1 MTAAI
6 RQNLSP
12 GAPRTDVPYDPTRP
26 DNRTLGTGP
35 QYATQCDSDRSRAPE
50 PMIVG
55 GSVTE
60 GAGVIPV
67 IAEQPRPHHGLRD
80 AGSRE
85 QSSDAYGLFE
95 AQETSGASITVSR
108 RAFIKFS
115 SCHSRLGSRTLHE
128 LRSSTL
134 LVGVKDT
141 IWFSSS
147 KCPSTEMSRHYK
159 VIKTQCLFSG
169 LNCTPPAIDDFPKD
183 LFTEKQR
190 RAGAIAVHIFISL
203 YLFVA
208 LAVVCDKFF
217 VPAVDKICHALNM
230 TADVAGA
237 TFMAAATSAPELF
250 VNVIGTFITE
260 GDIGVGTIVGS
271 AVFNILA
278 VAACCGIGAG
288 MCGVKVV
295 PLDWWPL
302 TRDCLAYGITVSI
315 LICIIHD
322 ERVEWYEA
330 LCLVLL
336 YIVYILIM
344 YFDKS
349 IQKCVRG
356 NLNRNCNDFF
366 FFELSPEIGSTL
378 DPKGLWGFKRAVW
391 DVYRWSLPKT
401 RISGARKTWTTT
413 RSNSLPP
420 VGEPVYVVGPPAHLN
435 GSLKSPA
442 TEQVQE
448 TEEVNKA
455 DAGQADEEEPQSLWK
470 WPKGRG
476 AFTQATWI
484 VTWPIHL
491 VFLFTIPDCEKP
503 RFKKWFPLTFIM
515 CIVWIGSLSYA
526 VAWMITI
533 IGDTLKI
540 PDSVMGI
547 TFLAAGTSVPEAVS
561 SVIVA
566 KQGHGSMG
574 ISNSIGSNTFDIL
587 LCLGL
592 PWFIK
597 ATFLPTIAGKHW
609 VGINSAGIE
618 YSAIS
623 LLSTLLLL
631 YVAFAL
637 NKFQLDKRVGRVCLL
652 MYAVFLI
659 LATLIE
665 LNAFFR
671 VNLPTCQRR

>member
-1 MTAAI
+1 MDFETLAA
-6 RQNLSP
+6 
-12 GAPRTDVPYDPTRP
+12 
-26 DNRTLGTGP
+26 
-35 QYATQCDSDRSRAPE
+35 
-50 PMIVG
+50 
-55 GSVTE
+55 
-60 GAGVIPV
+60 
-67 IAEQPRPHHGLRD
+67 
-80 AGSRE
+80 
-85 QSSDAYGLFE
+85 
-95 AQETSGASITVSR
+95 
-108 RAFIKFS
+108 
-115 SCHSRLGSRTLHE
+115 
-128 LRSSTL
+128 
-134 LVGVKDT
+134 
-141 IWFSSS
+141 
-147 KCPSTEMSRHYK
+147 
-159 VIKTQCLFSG
+159 G
-169 LNCTPPAIDDFPKD
+169 LNCTPPAIDDFPRD
-183 LFTEKQR
+183 FFTEEQR
-190 RAGAIAVHIFISL
+190 KNGGVAVHVLLSL

-208 LAVVCDKFF
+208 LAVVCDKYF
-217 VPAVDKICHALNM
+217 VPAVEKICHALNM
-230 TADVAGA
+230 SADVAGA

-302 TRDCLAYGITVSI
+302 TRDCLAYGITVSL

-330 LCLVLL
+330 LTLVLL

-349 IQKCVRG
+349 IQKFARG
-356 NLNRNCNDFF
+356 SLKHSRKHSNRSYDSKAADLA
-366 FFELSPEIGSTL
+366 EAHLPLKLPQPHEEQSSDIQVVKMKVSTL
-378 DPKGLWGFKRAVW
+378 TSEDDNVIP
-391 DVYRWSLPKT
+391 
-401 RISGARKTWTTT
+401 
-413 RSNSLPP
+413 
-420 VGEPVYVVGPPAHLN
+420 HHQN
-435 GSLKSPA
+435 GSLKVVLSD
-442 TEQVQE
+442 QM
-448 TEEVNKA
+448 EVDKDNNKVSLTIA
-455 DAGQADEEEPQSLWK
+455 AEEPHSLWK
-470 WPKGRG
+470 WPAGQGK
-476 AFTQATWI
+476 FTQMTWI
-484 VTWPIHL
+484 LTWPIHL

-503 RFKKWFPLTFIM
+503 RFKTWFPLTFMM
-515 CIVWIGSLSYA
+515 CIIWIGSLSYF

-533 IGDTLKI
+533 IGDTLRI

-561 SVIVA
+561 SVIVS

-597 ATFLPTIAGKHW
+597 ATFLPTIVDKHW

-631 YVAFAL
+631 YLTFFL
-637 NKFQLDKRVGRVCLL
+637 NKFQLDKRVGRICLL
-652 MYAVFLI
+652 MYAIFLI
-659 LATLIE
+659 LASLIE
-665 LNAFFR
+665 LNVFFR
-671 VNLPTCQRR
+671 VNLPTCGR

>member
-1 MTAAI
+1 M
-6 RQNLSP
+6 
-12 GAPRTDVPYDPTRP
+12 DFE
-26 DNRTLGTGP
+26 TL
-35 QYATQCDSDRSRAPE
+35 A
-50 PMIVG
+50 
-55 GSVTE
+55 
-60 GAGVIPV
+60 
-67 IAEQPRPHHGLRD
+67 
-80 AGSRE
+80 
-85 QSSDAYGLFE
+85 
-95 AQETSGASITVSR
+95 
-108 RAFIKFS
+108 
-115 SCHSRLGSRTLHE
+115 
-128 LRSSTL
+128 
-134 LVGVKDT
+134 
-141 IWFSSS
+141 
-147 KCPSTEMSRHYK
+147 
-159 VIKTQCLFSG
+159 SG
-169 LNCTPPAIDDFPKD
+169 LNCTPPAIDDFPRD
-183 LFTEKQR
+183 FFTEEERQD
-190 RAGAIAVHIFISL
+190 GAVVVHVLVSL

-217 VPAVDKICHALNM
+217 VPAVEKICHALNM
-230 TADVAGA
+230 SADVAGA

-330 LCLVLL
+330 LTLVLL
-336 YIVYILIM
+336 YTVYILIM

-349 IQKCVRG
+349 IQKCARG
-356 NLNRNCNDFF
+356 GLRNAQRSRDSPRSRTQSVEAAEAHLPLQPHKEKEIAQIK
-366 FFELSPEIGSTL
+366 ELV
-378 DPKGLWGFKRAVW
+378 DNHNV
-391 DVYRWSLPKT
+391 D
-401 RISGARKTWTTT
+401 TTG
-413 RSNSLPP
+413 PP
-420 VGEPVYVVGPPAHLN
+420 LEQPIHIIVPAHLN
-435 GSLKSPA
+435 GSIKVPA
-442 TEQVQE
+442 DGTENEEDKNKPE
-448 TEEVNKA
+448 TNGMV
-455 DAGQADEEEPQSLWK
+455 EEERHSLWK
-470 WPKGRG
+470 WPAGRSK
-476 AFTQATWI
+476 FTQVTWI
-484 VTWPIHL
+484 ITWPIHL
-491 VFLFTIPDCEKP
+491 IFLFTIPDCEKP
-503 RFKKWFPLTFIM
+503 RFKKWFPLTFTM
-515 CIVWIGSLSYA
+515 CIVWIGSLSYV

-547 TFLAAGTSVPEAVS
+547 TFLAAGTSIPEAVS

-597 ATFLPTIAGKHW
+597 ATFMPTIAGKHW

-623 LLSTLLLL
+623 LLSSLLLL
-631 YVAFAL
+631 YVVFAV
-637 NKFQLDKRVGRVCLL
+637 NKFRLDKRVGRICLL

-659 LATLIE
+659 LASLIE

-671 VNLPTCQRR
+671 VNLPTCGR